1 MKAVTEEPFLDVL
14 EPVGGR
20 AVTYSRSI
28 TLVLTHDCPW
38 HCRYCGF
45 RSDGEG
51 LLSDGE
57 MERIIREAQQGG
69 AREALLISGERPGGM
84 PHIQEELAW
93 RGYGD
98 FWEFANRVAERC
110 AEAGLFPHG
119 NFGRMTEEELVRL
132 RPNFVSMGMMLESV
146 RDHSECAPEKK
157 VAGRIAGMEAAGRAK
172 VPFTSGI
179 LVGWGESQASRLQ
192 SLEVLAEIHSKHG
205 HLQEILI
212 QRYVP
217 NAGSRWSAGV
227 APTLSEYA
235 EMMQAW
241 RDWAPGVAIQI
252 PPNLE
257 PRWVDLLHELDDLG
271 GISWA
276 RDEVNPSRPW
286 EQVGLYEKRCEAKGR
301 KLVERLPVY
310 QSHSTREWLD
320 VRWQERVSRF
330 WEEKVL

>member
-14 EPVGGR
+14 DPAGGR

-57 MERIIREAQQGG
+57 VERIVQEAQQGG

-84 PHIQEELAW
+84 PHIQEELAR

-132 RPNFVSMGMMLESV
+132 RPYFVSMGMMLESV
-146 RDHSECAPEKK
+146 RDDVEFAPEKK

-179 LVGWGESQASRLQ
+179 LVGWGESQASRME
-192 SLEVLAEIHSKHG
+192 SLECLAQIHSKYG

-217 NAGSRWSAGV
+217 NAGSRWRAGV

-235 EMMQAW
+235 EIM
-241 RDWAPGVAIQI
+241 
-252 PPNLE
+252 
-257 PRWVDLLHELDDLG
+257 
-271 GISWA
+271 
-276 RDEVNPSRPW
+276 
-286 EQVGLYEKRCEAKGR
+286 
-301 KLVERLPVY
+301 
-310 QSHSTREWLD
+310 
-320 VRWQERVSRF
+320 
-330 WEEKVL
+330 